1 MKRLLGSH
9 IALLAW
15 RLALL
20 YAVLALCRAVFWV
33 YNYAAIGPLAA
44 AELPTLA
51 AGALTFDTVS
61 VLYANALLVMLSLVP
76 LHLRERR
83 GWQRMLYLYY
93 VVVNALLVVAVN
105 LADAVYFRYTQK
117 RFTAE
122 EIFFA
127 ENDNSLQLAG
137 KFLGENIPLLLAGAA
152 LIALLAF
159 AGGRK
164 ARPEPLCRRPL
175 CYYGGGTAVL
185 CVAALLAVAGMR
197 GGSRA

>member
-1 MKRLLGSH
+1 M
-9 IALLAW
+9 
-15 RLALL
+15 
-20 YAVLALCRAVFWV
+20 
-33 YNYAAIGPLAA
+33 
-44 AELPTLA
+44 
-51 AGALTFDTVS
+51 S
-61 VLYANALLVMLSLVP
+61 VLYANALLVALSLVP

-93 VVVNALLVVAVN
+93 VVVNGLLVVAVN

-175 CYYGGGTAVL
+175 CYYGSGTSESAT
-185 CVAALLAVAGMR
+185 
-197 GGSRA
+197 SRALA